1 MSKLITALLAGALC
15 STSYVALA
23 ADAQQMDESTNPN
36 RGTDMPTENMQQKP
50 DRSGASDMGNTRSSR
65 SDREYMDRWSESY
78 GGSGSAGGTGSTGS
92 TSTKGTNNP
101 NSNSDVSG
109 GDQIERGSAND
120 PNKVEKMRQKPN
132 PDTQ

>member
-50 DRSGASDMGNTRSSR
+50 DRTSGSSATGNTRSSR
-65 SDREYMDRWSESY
+65 SDREYMDRWSESS
-78 GGSGSAGGTGSTGS
+78 GGSGSAGGTGT
-92 TSTKGTNNP
+92 TTKGTNNP

-120 PNKVEKMRQKPN
+120 PNKVEKLRQKPN
-132 PDTQ
+132 PEPQ